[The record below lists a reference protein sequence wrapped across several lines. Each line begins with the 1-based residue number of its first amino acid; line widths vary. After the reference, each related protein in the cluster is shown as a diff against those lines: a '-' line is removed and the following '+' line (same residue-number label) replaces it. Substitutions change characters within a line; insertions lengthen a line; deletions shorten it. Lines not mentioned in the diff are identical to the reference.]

1 MVNMI
6 KCVYYQ
12 WKEDFKEIN
21 WYKQNDANNY
31 LSDSSKLQM
40 LINYILEI
48 EDKDS
53 EAEVVVVND

>member
-1 MVNMI
+1 MI

>member
-1 MVNMI
+1 MNMI